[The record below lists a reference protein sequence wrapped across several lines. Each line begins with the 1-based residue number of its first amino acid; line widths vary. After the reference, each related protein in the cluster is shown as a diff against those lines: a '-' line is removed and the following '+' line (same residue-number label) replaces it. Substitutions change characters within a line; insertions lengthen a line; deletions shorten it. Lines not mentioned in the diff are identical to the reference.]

1 MLRTITIR
9 DTHTHTHQH
18 QYKNLTLS
26 LSGIIYQKK
35 IRNIN
40 SLVIVV
46 PVVEYSK
53 TFNRYKL
60 FVAAIVSF
68 LWPCWFVFRYSL
80 ELESTFILKSST
92 VVQDTVRYDGLSVGL
107 VFETNKQNQ
116 KHREPD
122 FPNIY
127 THRNNR
133 VMVCVMK

>member
-60 FVAAIVSF
+60 FVAANCVIFVAMF
-68 LWPCWFVFRYSL
+68 VVFRYSL
-80 ELESTFILKSST
+80 ARWHLHTKKLYGSK
-92 VVQDTVRYDGLSVGL
+92 RY
-107 VFETNKQNQ
+107 
-116 KHREPD
+116 
-122 FPNIY
+122 
-127 THRNNR
+127 
-133 VMVCVMK
+133 